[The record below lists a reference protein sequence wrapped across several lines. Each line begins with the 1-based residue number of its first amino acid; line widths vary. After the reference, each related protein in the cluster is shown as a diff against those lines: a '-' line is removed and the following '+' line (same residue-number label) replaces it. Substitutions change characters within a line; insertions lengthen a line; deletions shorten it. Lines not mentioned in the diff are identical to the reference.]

1 MAFIKTNRA
10 AAAKQP
16 SVNPRQQQRVTLP
29 QSETI
34 VAHPE
39 VLPSL
44 VTSDG
49 ISLSREQI
57 LAYLEAERTNNNLF
71 ITGKAGSG
79 KSVVLRYLRDHT
91 HKKIAVLASTGIA
104 ASNVGGQTIHSFF
117 SLKPMV
123 LTHFNASQIKNF
135 SALAERVSY
144 FDTIVIDEIS
154 MVRADIVD
162 AFDQI
167 LRKARKKENVPFG
180 GCQMIFIGDLYQL
193 PPVVTEEDEQ
203 LYSDKY
209 DTPFFFG
216 ADSVKKANFKLIELN
231 EVHRQKDDKFVTAL
245 NKIREGEAGEDIL
258 SYLNT
263 RVNSKRL
270 TSEYS
275 IVLTPFRK
283 TAQEINK
290 KNLDML
296 PWPSFFYNAEIQG
309 NYLNRETNEKKADL
323 PAEKELELRVGAKV
337 LMMVNDKQGRWVN
350 GTIAQVESL
359 DSDQIIVHIGSRSYS
374 VDKYTWNKYRYEYDK
389 DAKEVVQRITGS
401 FTQFPIQLA
410 YAITIHKSQGQTYDS
425 IQIDYADRSAF
436 ASGQT
441 YVALSRCKT
450 LNGIH
455 LKYPLKRDDI
465 SASQGVIQWM
475 KNARILSSFN
485 RPNEQIQIDVS
496 SIPNSSPVK
505 IVSNQDNKIEWLE
518 GNHIKIPVPFEP
530 SKINGTKL
538 PTILGEN
545 RFSTPFQAWCEI
557 MHVYKKEIDETN
569 EKIVAGQKIQPL
581 ATEYLKQKERT
592 LNVLSPTDEYGPDPE
607 KRMGY
612 QFFDDEIFGG
622 MWDVIAKTFSGDVAK
637 VYEIKTTKETN
648 KRYWD
653 RNPFKLPKDK
663 LLQGA
668 LYAYL
673 LGLSSVTMLACYL
686 SASDY
691 VNPDNHKFTKDNT
704 TEVEVPINSI
714 AGDFEKNV
722 IERAR
727 KWYHDY
733 VDTGISPPYD
743 EEKDKEYLQAIRA
756 KSNV

>member
-1 MAFIKTNRA
+1 M
-10 AAAKQP
+10 
-16 SVNPRQQQRVTLP
+16 
-29 QSETI
+29 
-34 VAHPE
+34 
-39 VLPSL
+39 
-44 VTSDG
+44 TSDG
-49 ISLSREQI
+49 ITLSREQI

-79 KSVVLRYLRDHT
+79 KSVVLRYLRNHT

-123 LTHFNASQIKNF
+123 LTHFNVSQIKSF
-135 SALAERVSY
+135 KVLAEKVSY

-167 LRKARKKENVPFG
+167 LRKARRKEDVPFG
-180 GCQMIFIGDLYQL
+180 GCQMIFVGDLYQL

-216 ADSVKKANFKLIELN
+216 ANSVKKANFKLIELN
-231 EVHRQKDDKFVTAL
+231 EVHRQKDDEFVAAL
-245 NKIREGEAGEDIL
+245 NKIREGEAGTDVL
-258 SYLNT
+258 AYLNT
-263 RVNSKRL
+263 RVNPKHS

-296 PWPSFFYNAEIQG
+296 PGPSFFYDAEIQG

-350 GTIAQVESL
+350 GTIAQIESL
-359 DSDQIIVHIGSRSYS
+359 DSDQIIVRIGYKSYS

-401 FTQFPIQLA
+401 FTQFPVQLA
-410 YAITIHKSQGQTYDS
+410 YAITIHKSQGQTYDN

-455 LKYPLKRDDI
+455 LKYPIKRDDI
-465 SASQGVIQWM
+465 SASQDVIQWM
-475 KNARILSSFN
+475 KNARIHSSFN
-485 RPNEQIQIDVS
+485 RTSEQICVDAS
-496 SIPNSSPVK
+496 SVPNSSPIK
-505 IVSNQDNKIEWLE
+505 IVSKQDDKIEWLE
-518 GNHIKIPVPFEP
+518 GNQIKAPVPLNP
-530 SKINGTKL
+530 KKITGTKL
-538 PTILGEN
+538 PGILGED
-545 RFSTPFQAWCEI
+545 SYTTPFQVWCEL
-557 MHVYKKEIDETN
+557 MRVHKKEFKDN
-569 EKIVAGQKIQPL
+569 ERTIAGKKIQPL
-581 ATEYLKQKERT
+581 AAEYLKQEKSS
-592 LNVLSPTDEYGPDPE
+592 LNVLSPQDEFGENPE
-607 KRMGY
+607 ESTGY
-612 QFFDDEIFGG
+612 DFFDDEIFGG

-637 VYEIKTTKETN
+637 VYEIKTTN
-648 KRYWD
+648 KNNKKYWD
-653 RNPFKLPKDK
+653 RNPFKIPKDK

-686 SASDY
+686 NEQDY
-691 VNPDNHKFTKDNT
+691 KDPDSHKFTKDNT
-704 TEVEVPINSI
+704 TEIEVPIDNI
-714 AGDFEKNV
+714 VGNFEKEV
-722 IERAR
+722 IEQAR
-727 KWYHDY
+727 QWYHDH

-743 EEKDKEYLQAIRA
+743 EEKDKEYLQAIR
-756 KSNV
+756 KNTI

>member
-1 MAFIKTNRA
+1 MAFNKTNRSA
-10 AAAKQP
+10 VPKQKTM
-16 SVNPRQQQRVTLP
+16 SEHRQQRPTLTDTKRLVVQP
-29 QSETI
+29 ET
-34 VAHPE
+34 
-39 VLPSL
+39 LPSL

-49 ISLSREQI
+49 ITLSREQI
-57 LAYLEAERTNNNLF
+57 LAYLEAEQTNNNLF

-123 LTHFNASQIKNF
+123 LTHFKVSQIKSF
-135 SALAERVSY
+135 KALAEKVSY

-167 LRKARKKENVPFG
+167 LRKARRKEDVPFG

-216 ADSVKKANFKLIELN
+216 ANSVKKANFKLIELN
-231 EVHRQKDDKFVTAL
+231 EVHRQKDDEFVAAL
-245 NKIREGEAGEDIL
+245 NKIREGEAGTDVL
-258 SYLNT
+258 AYLNT
-263 RVNSKRL
+263 RVNPKHS

-290 KNLDML
+290 KNLNML
-296 PWPSFFYNAEIQG
+296 PGPSFFYDAEIQG

-350 GTIAQVESL
+350 GTIAQIESL
-359 DSDQIIVHIGSRSYS
+359 DSDQIIVRIGYRSYS

-389 DAKEVVQRITGS
+389 EAKEVVQRITGS

-410 YAITIHKSQGQTYDS
+410 YAITIHKSQGQTYDN

-455 LKYPLKRDDI
+455 LKYPIKRDDI
-465 SASQGVIQWM
+465 SASQDVIQWM
-475 KNARILSSFN
+475 KNARLHSSFN
-485 RPNEQIQIDVS
+485 RTSEQICVDAS
-496 SIPNSSPVK
+496 SIPNSSPIK
-505 IVSNQDNKIEWLE
+505 IVSKQDDKIEWLE
-518 GNHIKIPVPFEP
+518 GNQIKAPVPLNP
-530 SKINGTKL
+530 KKITGTKL
-538 PTILGEN
+538 PGVLGED
-545 RFSTPFQAWCEI
+545 SYITPFQAWCEL
-557 MHVYKKEIDETN
+557 MHVHNKKFKDN
-569 EKIVAGQKIQPL
+569 ERTIAGKKIQPL
-581 ATEYLKQKERT
+581 AAEYLKQEKSS
-592 LNVLSPTDEYGPDPE
+592 LNVLSPQDEFGENPE
-607 KRMGY
+607 ESTGY
-612 QFFDDEIFGG
+612 DFFDDEIFGG

-637 VYEIKTTKETN
+637 VYEIKTTNKTN
-648 KRYWD
+648 KKYWD
-653 RNPFKLPKDK
+653 RNPFKIPKDK

-686 SASDY
+686 NEQDY
-691 VNPDNHKFTKDNT
+691 KDPDSHKFTKDNT
-704 TEVEVPINSI
+704 IEVEVPIDSI
-714 AGDFEKNV
+714 VGDFEKEV

-727 KWYHDY
+727 QWYHDH

-743 EEKDKEYLQAIRA
+743 EEKDKEYLQAIR
-756 KSNV
+756 KNTI